1 MPAPEATLF
10 FARPSAAVALRFGG
24 IVGSVWWALVVQRQT
39 SPRCWWRGEIEV
51 EEWEKSS
58 MDKGRLS
65 LRPSATGMC
74 TSHMLTEK
82 PYIGEARAMPL
93 ASRVG
98 EKAGDHHPILY
109 IFRTC
114 SLPCL
119 HTTPRFDSETTSSRL
134 SYRYAPSC
142 NHEHSMIAPL
152 PSLPSPLN
160 PNRSAP
166 HSMAG
171 EH

>member
-39 SPRCWWRGEIEV
+39 SPRCWWRGEIEPV

-119 HTTPRFDSETTSSRL
+119 HTTPDLIQKPLRVVCHLVTLRL
-134 SYRYAPSC
+134 ATM
-142 NHEHSMIAPL
+142 NTV
-152 PSLPSPLN
+152 
-160 PNRSAP
+160 
-166 HSMAG
+166 
-171 EH
+171 

>member
-1 MPAPEATLF
+1 MVGAGSTKTDV
-10 FARPSAAVALRFGG
+10 AAVLVEGG
-24 IVGSVWWALVVQRQT
+24 
-39 SPRCWWRGEIEV
+39 EV

-65 LRPSATGMC
+65 LRPSATGMG

-119 HTTPRFDSETTSSRL
+119 HTTPDLIQKLLRVVCHSIRFASQ
-134 SYRYAPSC
+134 P
-142 NHEHSMIAPL
+142 
-152 PSLPSPLN
+152 
-160 PNRSAP
+160 
-166 HSMAG
+166 
-171 EH
+171 